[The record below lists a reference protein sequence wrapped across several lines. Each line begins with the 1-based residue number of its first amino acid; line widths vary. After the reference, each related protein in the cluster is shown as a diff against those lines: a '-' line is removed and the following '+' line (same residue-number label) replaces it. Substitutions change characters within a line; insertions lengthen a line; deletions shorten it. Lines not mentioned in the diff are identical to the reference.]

1 MFNKKEQTSIKDLKN
16 ANGEIET
23 LIKEIKKEAKQNK
36 QASIIDEINLL
47 DFDIDYKSTLISSLT
62 EEQIKDEIN
71 LTEQIKL
78 ALLDTQELLKK
89 GTEYGVKLGLD
100 RVNTMLEDRKVAKSP
115 FLVENYR
122 LFESNL
128 WNITKLRELAYG
140 NIQKLKAK
148 QDKITLEALKETDS
162 MMRVRYFEDIRVL
175 EKNIL
180 ALENEAHQY
189 DSYQVALQDE
199 KVLKNILRKY
209 STNKK
214 DEVSLI
220 EFEKTVNKYEGK

>member
-36 QASIIDEINLL
+36 QTSIIDEINLL
-47 DFDIDYKSTLISSLT
+47 DFNIDYKSTLISSLT
-62 EEQIKDEIN
+62 EEQIKDEIS

-140 NIQKLKAK
+140 NIQRLKAK

>member
-1 MFNKKEQTSIKDLKN
+1 M
-16 ANGEIET
+16 
-23 LIKEIKKEAKQNK
+23 
-36 QASIIDEINLL
+36 
-47 DFDIDYKSTLISSLT
+47 
-62 EEQIKDEIN
+62 
-71 LTEQIKL
+71 
-78 ALLDTQELLKK
+78 
-89 GTEYGVKLGLD
+89 
-100 RVNTMLEDRKVAKSP
+100 
-115 FLVENYR
+115 ENYR

-140 NIQKLKAK
+140 NIQRLKAK

>member
-89 GTEYGVKLGLD
+89 GTEYGVKLGID

-140 NIQKLKAK
+140 NIQRLKAK

>member
-1 MFNKKEQTSIKDLKN
+1 
-16 ANGEIET
+16 
-23 LIKEIKKEAKQNK
+23 
-36 QASIIDEINLL
+36 
-47 DFDIDYKSTLISSLT
+47 
-62 EEQIKDEIN
+62 
-71 LTEQIKL
+71 
-78 ALLDTQELLKK
+78 
-89 GTEYGVKLGLD
+89 
-100 RVNTMLEDRKVAKSP
+100 MLEDRKVAKSP

-140 NIQKLKAK
+140 NIQRLKAK

>member
-36 QASIIDEINLL
+36 QTSIIDEINLL

-62 EEQIKDEIN
+62 EEQIKDEIS

-140 NIQKLKAK
+140 NIQRLKAK

-180 ALENEAHQY
+180 AL
-189 DSYQVALQDE
+189 
-199 KVLKNILRKY
+199 
-209 STNKK
+209 
-214 DEVSLI
+214 
-220 EFEKTVNKYEGK
+220 

>member
-140 NIQKLKAK
+140 NIQRLKAK

-180 ALENEAHQY
+180 VLENEAHQY

>member
-140 NIQKLKAK
+140 NIQRLKAK

-180 ALENEAHQY
+180 TLENEAHQY

>member
-100 RVNTMLEDRKVAKSP
+100 RVNT
-115 FLVENYR
+115 
-122 LFESNL
+122 
-128 WNITKLRELAYG
+128 I
-140 NIQKLKAK
+140 
-148 QDKITLEALKETDS
+148 
-162 MMRVRYFEDIRVL
+162 
-175 EKNIL
+175 
-180 ALENEAHQY
+180 
-189 DSYQVALQDE
+189 
-199 KVLKNILRKY
+199 
-209 STNKK
+209 
-214 DEVSLI
+214 
-220 EFEKTVNKYEGK
+220 

>member
-140 NIQKLKAK
+140 NIQRLKAK

-209 STNKK
+209 STNKN

>member
-140 NIQKLKAK
+140 NIQRLKAK

-162 MMRVRYFEDIRVL
+162 IMRVRYFEDIRVL

>member
-140 NIQKLKAK
+140 NIQRLKAK

>member
-16 ANGEIET
+16 TNGEIET

-140 NIQKLKAK
+140 NIQRLKAK

>member
-122 LFESNL
+122 LFEYNL

-140 NIQKLKAK
+140 NIQRLKAK

>member
-47 DFDIDYKSTLISSLT
+47 DFDIDYKSTVISSLT

-140 NIQKLKAK
+140 NIQRLKAK

>member
-78 ALLDTQELLKK
+78 ALLDTQ
-89 GTEYGVKLGLD
+89 
-100 RVNTMLEDRKVAKSP
+100 
-115 FLVENYR
+115 
-122 LFESNL
+122 
-128 WNITKLRELAYG
+128 
-140 NIQKLKAK
+140 
-148 QDKITLEALKETDS
+148 
-162 MMRVRYFEDIRVL
+162 
-175 EKNIL
+175 
-180 ALENEAHQY
+180 
-189 DSYQVALQDE
+189 
-199 KVLKNILRKY
+199 
-209 STNKK
+209 
-214 DEVSLI
+214 
-220 EFEKTVNKYEGK
+220 

>member
-62 EEQIKDEIN
+62 EEQIKDEIS

-140 NIQKLKAK
+140 NIQRLKAK

>member
-36 QASIIDEINLL
+36 QTSIIDEINLL
-47 DFDIDYKSTLISSLT
+47 DFDIDYNSTLISSLT
-62 EEQIKDEIN
+62 EEQIKDEIS

-140 NIQKLKAK
+140 NIQRLKAK

>member
-36 QASIIDEINLL
+36 QTSIIDEINLL

-62 EEQIKDEIN
+62 EEQIKDEIS

-140 NIQKLKAK
+140 NIQRLKAK

>member
-36 QASIIDEINLL
+36 QTSIIDEINLL

-62 EEQIKDEIN
+62 EEQIKDEIS
-71 LTEQIKL
+71 LTEQIKS

-140 NIQKLKAK
+140 NIQRLKAK

>member
-140 NIQKLKAK
+140 NIQRLKAK

-189 DSYQVALQDE
+189 DSYQVDLQDE

>member
-1 MFNKKEQTSIKDLKN
+1 MFNKKEQTSIKDFKN

-36 QASIIDEINLL
+36 QTSIIDEINLL

-71 LTEQIKL
+71 LTNQIKL

-140 NIQKLKAK
+140 NIQRLKAK

-199 KVLKNILRKY
+199 KVLKNVLRKY
-209 STNKK
+209 STNKD

>member
-36 QASIIDEINLL
+36 QTSIIDEINLL

-62 EEQIKDEIN
+62 EEQIKDEIS

-140 NIQKLKAK
+140 NIQRLKAK

-220 EFEKTVNKYEGK
+220 EFEKTVNQYEGK

>member
-36 QASIIDEINLL
+36 QVSIIDEINLL

-140 NIQKLKAK
+140 NIQRLKAK

-209 STNKK
+209 STNKN

>member
-1 MFNKKEQTSIKDLKN
+1 MFNKKEQT
-16 ANGEIET
+16 
-23 LIKEIKKEAKQNK
+23 
-36 QASIIDEINLL
+36 SIIDEINLL

-62 EEQIKDEIN
+62 EEQIKDEIS

-140 NIQKLKAK
+140 NIQRLKAK

>member
-100 RVNTMLEDRKVAKSP
+100 RVSTMLEDRKVAKSP

-140 NIQKLKAK
+140 NIQRLKAK

>member
-220 EFEKTVNKYEGK
+220 EFEKAVNKYEGK

>member
-62 EEQIKDEIN
+62 EEQIKDEIS

-128 WNITKLRELAYG
+128 WTITKLRELAYG
-140 NIQKLKAK
+140 NIQRLKAK